1 MASTLLSKSYLSGV
15 TVNNPPEPRV
25 NRLAVGSAPQE
36 DLTAATGRELFDM
49 ANRFFQHAILGRPD
63 TNREARERNLG
74 TPTTISRELYDARTE
89 ARRQDRVPH
98 PAVRPSPT
106 EPIQR
111 AAPDVVQQATEYIS
125 GNEGFRSA
133 AYPDPIHGDRRPTIG
148 FGTTRN
154 RMVDAYLQGQGL
166 DPNQVFSIGGGV
178 NITRQQAEDMRDI
191 YIQHSLNQMSNRDDT
206 PWFQNLPPEA
216 QVIMLDM
223 SFNLGANFRF
233 PNMFDALQQGDFN
246 TAADEILN
254 SRYAGQVSNRAR
266 RNAEALRAL
275 AGQGQ

>member
-1 MASTLLSKSYLSGV
+1 
-15 TVNNPPEPRV
+15 VNNPPEPRV
-25 NRLAVGSAPQE
+25 NPLAVGSAPQE
-36 DLTAATGRELFDM
+36 NLTAATGRELFDM
-49 ANRFFQHAILGRPD
+49 ANRFFQHAVLGRPD

-74 TPTTISRELYDARTE
+74 TPTTISRELYDARE
-89 ARRQDRVPH
+89 AARNR
-98 PAVRPSPT
+98 PAP
-106 EPIQR
+106 
-111 AAPDVVQQATEYIS
+111 AAPAPAPAAPAAQPEPETTPNVVQQATQYIS

-133 AYPDPIHGDRRPTIG
+133 AYPDPIHGAERPTIG

-166 DPNQVFSIGGGV
+166 NPDQVFNIGGGV
-178 NITRQQAEDMRDI
+178 NITRRQAEDMRDL
-191 YIQHSLNQMSNRDDT
+191 YIQHSLNQMTNRQDT

-233 PNMFDALQQGDFN
+233 PRMFDALQRGDFN

-254 SRYAGQVSNRAR
+254 SQYAGQVANRAR
-266 RNAEALRAL
+266 RNAEAMRAL